1 MERKP
6 DGYWNYDRCY
16 EVALKCKNQSE
27 MRATEGGAECAAA
40 RKGWIKDYYWFEH
53 KQKPKN
59 YWNYDTCFE
68 VALKCKSRSEMGYK
82 YPQAYNISRKN
93 NWLDDY
99 DWFEK
104 DINPYSNGRDNVYA
118 YFFNDNHAVY
128 IGRTINPR
136 NRDWSH
142 HRNGSVYNFSIENNV
157 EIPTIV
163 ILESGLTVYEGL
175 EKEDYYVNKYKSEGW
190 NIINKAKTG
199 KESGSIGSIHQTY
212 TYNKCLEIAKTCT
225 SIKEFKE
232 KNVSAYCRAWKMGW
246 LKDYT
251 WFIELQKP
259 TGYWDYDTCYKCA
272 SECKN
277 RTDFKTK
284 YPSAY
289 RKAID
294 KGWIDDYTWFES
306 KKTRNNELTYEYC
319 FNIAKTCK
327 TRGELQ
333 KKYQSVYAKA
343 MRKKWIDDYYWI
355 PKSVFDT
362 KKAA

>member
-1 MERKP
+1 MER
-6 DGYWNYDRCY
+6 
-16 EVALKCKNQSE
+16 
-27 MRATEGGAECAAA
+27 
-40 RKGWIKDYYWFEH
+40 
-53 KQKPKN
+53 KPKN

-68 VALKCKSRSEMGYK
+68 VALDCKSRSEMHDKYK
-82 YPQAYNISRKN
+82 RAYQIARKN
-93 NWLDDY
+93 
-99 DWFEK
+99 
-104 DINPYSNGRDNVYA
+104 
-118 YFFNDNHAVY
+118 
-128 IGRTINPR
+128 
-136 NRDWSH
+136 
-142 HRNGSVYNFSIENNV
+142 
-157 EIPTIV
+157 
-163 ILESGLTVYEGL
+163 
-175 EKEDYYVNKYKSEGW
+175 
-190 NIINKAKTG
+190 
-199 KESGSIGSIHQTY
+199 
-212 TYNKCLEIAKTCT
+212 
-225 SIKEFKE
+225 
-232 KNVSAYCRAWKMGW
+232 GW

-294 KGWIDDYTWFES
+294 KGWIDDYTWFEY

-327 TRGELQ
+327 TRAELQ

-355 PKSVFDT
+355 PKSVFET
-362 KKAA
+362 KRKKAA